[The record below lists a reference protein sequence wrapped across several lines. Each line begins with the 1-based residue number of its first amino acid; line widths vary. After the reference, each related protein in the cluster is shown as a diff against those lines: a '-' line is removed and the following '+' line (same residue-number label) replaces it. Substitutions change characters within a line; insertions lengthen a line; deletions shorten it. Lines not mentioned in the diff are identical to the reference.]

1 MVGSMT
7 FALISTRDTDPPVF
21 TLTFISSFGPPSVVT
36 CTLNNIALNTSL
48 YTVSRE
54 VTRPQYTSSSEPDMT
69 RVTVTM
75 RTRQSGTYR
84 CSVTV
89 MGRND
94 SVPQQVVTLGS
105 TADTAANVTGKNNK
119 YTTVLLYS
127 ALIVFTSFSCW
138 YTPCCL
144 CQMEYNTKCYCLLE
158 SSSNTANANR
168 L

>member
-7 FALISTRDTDPPVF
+7 FALISTRDADPPVF
-21 TLTFISSFGPPSVVT
+21 TLAFISSFGPPTVVT
-36 CTLNNIALNTSL
+36 CTLNNMALDMSL

-54 VTRPQYTSSSEPDMT
+54 VTRPQYTSLLDADMT
-69 RVTVTM
+69 RVTVTV

-89 MGRND
+89 MGRD
-94 SVPQQVVTLGS
+94 DTSPQQVVTLGS
-105 TADTAANVTGKNNK
+105 TADTAANVTGKNIK
-119 YTTVLLYS
+119 YTTVLLCS
-127 ALIVFTSFSCW
+127 AHIVFTSFSCW